1 MQDRALYRKVG
12 GRYKIAGYDFV
23 GFPSNGLWYVAD
35 GKQSLIMKVGELT
48 DPAPL
53 AALSRY
59 RDLAANAVSEVIAG
73 NPGRRISA
81 VEMVDIAFKSVCQ
94 AVEQEPKEQPL
105 STEELRRLRGMI
117 ARQEIKGP
125 RQPTW
130 EDEQRRVEEEK
141 YRKLAQ
147 LGYAKA
153 READGH
159 EC

>member
-1 MQDRALYRKVG
+1 MQDRALYRKR
-12 GRYKIAGYDFV
+12 GRRYELCGYDFI

-53 AALSRY
+53 AALSHY

-81 VEMVDIAFKSVCQ
+81 LEMVDIAFKAVCQ

-125 RQPTW
+125 SKPTW
-130 EDEQRRVEEEK
+130 EDEQRRVEEER
-141 YRKLAQ
+141 YRKLAHA
-147 LGYAKA
+147 GYAKA
-153 READGH
+153 KECNGH
-159 EC
+159 E

>member
-12 GRYKIAGYDFV
+12 KRYHLVGYDFI
-23 GFPSNGLWYVAD
+23 GFPSDGVWLVAS
-35 GKQSLIMKVGELT
+35 GRESLIMKVGELT

-81 VEMVDIAFKSVCQ
+81 LELVDIAFKAVCQ
-94 AVEQEPKEQPL
+94 AVEQEPHVEPL
-105 STEELRRLRGMI
+105 SDEEIHRLRGLM
-117 ARQEIKGP
+117 RKQEVRGP
-125 RQPTW
+125 SKPTW
-130 EDEQRRVEEEK
+130 EDEQRRVREET

-147 LGYAKA
+147 AGYK
-153 READGH
+153 RCEKLNGH